1 MPLNPPRPQTPL
13 LYLITSGKTTA
24 RTTPAT
30 EEFSN
35 VLHLIEAAVVA
46 GIDLVQIRE
55 KNLSAQT
62 LYQLSA
68 SAAGVTRGSA
78 TKLLI
83 NDRADIA
90 ATTGA
95 DGVHLTTQSLATDV
109 VRRTFGDDFL
119 IGVSTHLAPEARAAR
134 DNGADFIVFGPV
146 FGTASKSEYG
156 APQGLSNLEKI
167 SLEVSPFPVF
177 ALGGLT
183 IGKVADCIRAGAQG
197 IAGISMFDDPRRLG
211 DVVKAIRAS
220 VQEARLNKSRES

>member
-1 MPLNPPRPQTPL
+1 MPPKLQRPQTPL

-35 VLHLIEAAVVA
+35 VLCLIEAAVVA

-55 KNLSAQT
+55 KNLNAHT
-62 LYQLSA
+62 LYQLAA
-68 SAAGVTRGSA
+68 SAAGITRGSA

-83 NDRADIA
+83 NDRSDIA
-90 ATTGA
+90 ATSGA
-95 DGVHLTTQSLATDV
+95 DGVHLTTHSLPADV
-109 VRRTFGDDFL
+109 VRRTFGNDFL
-119 IGVSTHLAPEARAAR
+119 IGVSTHSAQEASGAR
-134 DNGADFIVFGPV
+134 RNSADFIVFGPI
-146 FGTASKSEYG
+146 FETASKSEYG
-156 APQGLSNLEKI
+156 AAQGLSNLEKV

-197 IAGISMFDDPRRLG
+197 IAGISMFDDPRQLG
-211 DVVKAIRAS
+211 SIVNAIRAS
-220 VQEARLNKSRES
+220 VARLIKSKDS